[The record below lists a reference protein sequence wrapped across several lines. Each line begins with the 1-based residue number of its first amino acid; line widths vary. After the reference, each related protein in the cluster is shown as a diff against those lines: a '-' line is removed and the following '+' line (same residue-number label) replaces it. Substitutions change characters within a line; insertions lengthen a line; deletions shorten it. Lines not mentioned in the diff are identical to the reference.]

1 MEKYEVLIKRSAAGE
16 LGAIPKR
23 NLRRIVERIRSLSDE
38 PRPQGCQKLSARERY
53 RIRQGDY
60 RIVYSIDDAAK
71 TIEIFKIGHRSE
83 IYKKWPNRG

>member
-1 MEKYEVLIKRSAAGE
+1 MGKYEVLIKRSAANE
-16 LGAIPKR
+16 LSGIPKR

-38 PRPQGCQKLSARERY
+38 PRPHGCQKLSAQERY

-71 TIEIFKIGHRSE
+71 TIEVFKIGHRSE
-83 IYKKWPNRG
+83 IYKKEY